1 MPTKK
6 KNNTTNYQEAPLE
19 ADGNERAENLASRTP
34 IAETLTIGRSAILG
48 AIRDN
53 SMRNEISMEETIGLR
68 LLEWGINYGTRNM
81 DRIRGRTCCVTNQ
94 WIWSVLLTDMDA
106 YAIWQCT

>member
-34 IAETLTIGRSAILG
+34 IAETLTIGRSAIL
-48 AIRDN
+48 
-53 SMRNEISMEETIGLR
+53 
-68 LLEWGINYGTRNM
+68 
-81 DRIRGRTCCVTNQ
+81 
-94 WIWSVLLTDMDA
+94 
-106 YAIWQCT
+106 